1 MSPKCRPFQVSSNM
15 ATKIFQK
22 ILSIFYPLPTK
33 KEEPHSSR
41 TINRVFGD
49 WATSAVEDLPPPY
62 TDSPESKS
70 HSQNEKLPSSPPF
83 VCPRLQICPHEML
96 SFEDLQKVA
105 DSLTTRNADE
115 TIDALTQS
123 CHEHRS
129 QIDPAVKEPKS
140 VCVSSPGLL
149 RGFGTYASE
158 DSKDPAH
165 APGVALLFHWDL
177 GSLDSMR
184 GQVENAAELRH
195 FLSADGIRLC
205 PHKQISD
212 SDVVNAIYAFVTRQ
226 SEKEVF
232 TSCDCCN
239 TEIKVSSRMEGD
251 DQTCRVT
258 TKRYLGTLERPDD
271 PVWLAQCGV

>member
-1 MSPKCRPFQVSSNM
+1 MAPKCRPFQVSSNM
-15 ATKIFQK
+15 ATKVFQK

-33 KEEPHSSR
+33 KEKPHSSR

-70 HSQNEKLPSSPPF
+70 HSQNEKLPSPPPF
-83 VCPRLQICPHEML
+83 VCPRLQICPHEIL
-96 SFEDLQKVA
+96 SFEDVQRVA
-105 DSLTTRNADE
+105 HSLTTRNADE

-129 QIDPAVKEPKS
+129 QFDPAVKEPKS

-165 APGVALLFHWDL
+165 APGVALHFHWDL
-177 GSLDSMR
+177 GFLDSIR
-184 GQVENAAELRH
+184 GQVESAAELRH
-195 FLSADGIRLC
+195 FLAADGIRLC
-205 PHKQISD
+205 PHKNISD
-212 SDVVNAIYAFVTRQ
+212 PDVANAIFAFAKGQ
-226 SEKEVF
+226 SEQEVI
-232 TSCDCCN
+232 TGCECCD
-239 TEIKVSSRMEGD
+239 TEIKVYERMEGD
-251 DQTCRVT
+251 AQTCRVT
-258 TKRYLGTLERPDD
+258 TKRYLGRVEKPDD